1 MTSDAGVRLPGIPPL
16 SRRKLL
22 RCGLHGAAALGL
34 GLTGGSVVVPVVRAA
49 GADDFGPLQPAD
61 ANGLMLPSGFGSRV
75 VAVTGQTVQGSGY
88 TWHGA
93 PDGGAVF
100 PAPDG
105 GWVYVSNSE
114 LGTGTSGVGALRF
127 AADAAIIGAY
137 SILTGTTRNCA
148 GGATPWGTWLSCE
161 EFDGGRVYEC
171 DPFAPGS
178 QGALR
183 SGLGT
188 FSHEAAAVDPIHQ
201 KVHLTEDKPEGRL
214 YRLSPASYPD
224 LSSGLLEVAEI
235 LDPGSQG
242 AIQPGQVRPLAWHV
256 LPEPNPAGGGVQSAG
271 HLPVEQRAT
280 RYQLP
285 ASTPFNGG
293 EGCFFHAGS
302 VYFSTKGDNRVWRID
317 TAADTI
323 EIVYDLAT
331 TTTPELSGVDNVY
344 VSQRGDVYVA
354 EDGGNMQIVALTP
367 SGAVKPVVQVTGQLG
382 SEITGPALS
391 PDGQRLYFSSQR
403 FPGTTYEVSGP
414 FAPAAQVPSTGP
426 LSGGLFAGALGL
438 AALWALRREAR
449 AGFSRT

>member
-1 MTSDAGVRLPGIPPL
+1 
-16 SRRKLL
+16 
-22 RCGLHGAAALGL
+22 
-34 GLTGGSVVVPVVRAA
+34 
-49 GADDFGPLQPAD
+49 
-61 ANGLMLPSGFGSRV
+61 
-75 VAVTGQTVQGSGY
+75 
-88 TWHGA
+88 
-93 PDGGAVF
+93 
-100 PAPDG
+100 
-105 GWVYVSNSE
+105 
-114 LGTGTSGVGALRF
+114 
-127 AADAAIIGAY
+127 
-137 SILTGTTRNCA
+137 
-148 GGATPWGTWLSCE
+148 
-161 EFDGGRVYEC
+161 
-171 DPFAPGS
+171 
-178 QGALR
+178 
-183 SGLGT
+183 
-188 FSHEAAAVDPIHQ
+188 
-201 KVHLTEDKPEGRL
+201 
-214 YRLSPASYPD
+214 
-224 LSSGLLEVAEI
+224 
-235 LDPGSQG
+235 
-242 AIQPGQVRPLAWHV
+242 VRPLAWHV

-302 VYFSTKGDNRVWRID
+302 VYFSTKGANRVWRID